1 MPYLKREIKSS
12 CFPSFDN
19 ARPHDFI
26 DLAKK
31 RAFIRTITVI
41 QKMLKYAIVYYISD
55 FVFLVLFFIDT
66 DEMKTHETQAV

>member
-1 MPYLKREIKSS
+1 MPYLKHEINSS
-12 CFPSFDN
+12 CFPSFAN

-31 RAFIRTITVI
+31 KAFIRTITVI

-55 FVFLVLFFIDT
+55 FVFLVLYFIDT
-66 DEMKTHETQAV
+66 DEMKTHETQVV